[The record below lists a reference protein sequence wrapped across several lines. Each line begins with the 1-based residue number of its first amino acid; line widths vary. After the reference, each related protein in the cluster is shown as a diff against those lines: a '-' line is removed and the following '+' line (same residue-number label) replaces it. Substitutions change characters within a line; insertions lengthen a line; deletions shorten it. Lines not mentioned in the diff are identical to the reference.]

1 MDGMFSS
8 FRARLISILI
18 VINVCVL
25 ALGAASYFLLGQVG
39 QKLDEFSGGIYHR
52 LEITNRMRVA
62 AEDRAIAVRN
72 LALITD
78 PKQQAESIQIFE
90 RQQKTTAD
98 ALAELQDAVR
108 RPEIP
113 AEVQEKVAAIANVE
127 AKYSP
132 VAASIVAQLKAGD
145 REAAVQ
151 RIAEQCNPTLAQLND
166 AIHAYT
172 SLTESRT
179 KAFVQA
185 ADSSSDVQRQFL
197 LGFAMVSIALVGT
210 MGYLLRKN
218 VFHTLGTDPEALR
231 VMIGRMADG
240 DLATSTNSDQSHPN
254 SVLAALGRMRLSMGS
269 IVGQVRQASDSIAT
283 GSSEIASGN
292 ADLSM
297 RTEDQASNLQHA
309 SASMVGIRSMVERNA
324 DTASQAAGLASSA
337 SAAAQNGGE
346 VMRQV
351 VDTMQDIA
359 TSSQKVTDII
369 AVIDGIA
376 FQTNIL
382 ALNAAVEAARAGEQG
397 RGFAVVAG
405 EVRALAQRSANAAR
419 EIKSLIG
426 SSTEKVDTG
435 KQLVHNAGS
444 SIDDIVSQVGK
455 VAHFIEEISASAM
468 EQKAA
473 IAEVSDSVTNLDQ
486 VTQQNA
492 ALVEE
497 SAAAAESLKHQAS
510 KLATLVN
517 QFQVAGIEASAQNH
531 QPAPIAAQKASTARP
546 AVKAHNSVKVNQAPK
561 SMPAPRPAPVAAA
574 SATVTPAAA
583 PVDDND
589 WATF

>member
-1 MDGMFSS
+1 MGGMFSS
-8 FRARLISILI
+8 FRARLIGILV
-18 VINVCVL
+18 VINIGVL
-25 ALGAASYFLLGQVG
+25 ALGSASYFLLGQVG
-39 QKLDEFSGGIYHR
+39 QKLDEFTGGIYHR

-78 PKQQAESIQIFE
+78 PKQQADSLQIFE
-90 RQQKTTAD
+90 RQQKATAD
-98 ALAELQDAVR
+98 ALAELQEAVR
-108 RPEIP
+108 QANISTEVREKVTAI
-113 AEVQEKVAAIANVE
+113 AEVE
-127 AKYSP
+127 ARYSP
-132 VAASIVAQLKAGD
+132 VAASIVAQLKAGERD
-145 REAAVQ
+145 AAIK
-151 RIAEQCNPTLAQLND
+151 RIAEQCNPTLAQLNA

-172 SLTESRT
+172 DLTEVRT
-179 KAFVQA
+179 KAFVLA

-197 LGFAMVSIALVGT
+197 LGFAILSIFLVAA
-210 MGYLLRKN
+210 MGYLLRKS
-218 VFHTLGTDPEALR
+218 VFQTLGTDPESLH
-231 VMIGRMADG
+231 VMIGHIADG
-240 DLATSTNSDQSHPN
+240 DLATSTNSASSHPN
-254 SVLAALGRMRLSMGS
+254 SVLAALGRMRLSMGN
-269 IVGQVRQASDSIAT
+269 IVGQVRQASESIAT
-283 GSSEIASGN
+283 GSTQIASGN
-292 ADLSM
+292 ADLSV
-297 RTEDQASNLQHA
+297 RTEEQASNLQYA
-309 SASMVGIRSMVERNA
+309 SASMVGIRSMVDRNA

-337 SAAAQNGGE
+337 SAAAQNGGQ

-359 TSSQKVTDII
+359 ASSQKVTDII

-419 EIKSLIG
+419 EIKSLI
-426 SSTEKVDTG
+426 SSSSEKVDTG
-435 KQLVHNAGS
+435 KQLVHNAGT
-444 SIDDIVSQVGK
+444 SIEDIVNQVGK

-510 KLATLVN
+510 VLAGLVN
-517 QFQVAGIEASAQNH
+517 HFKVSGVGAGVQLD
-531 QPAPIAAQKASTARP
+531 QAAQKTANRAIQATVTRVTP
-546 AVKAHNSVKVNQAPK
+546 TPRQAP
-561 SMPAPRPAPVAAA
+561 VAA
-574 SATVTPAAA
+574 SATVSKAGPQ
-583 PVDDND
+583 VNDND